1 MSVNMTKPTAAFVRT
16 VAEAKALKAAIAKL
30 EAEYAVKA
38 NALRKMNGGNIGKV
52 DTAEGSVTFSENN
65 SYPEAAI
72 RSRLTAGQAARCE
85 VKKISNELVKALYPD
100 VYAAAKDNKGVKV
113 TLS

>member
-1 MSVNMTKPTAAFVRT
+1 MSVNMTKATAKFVRT

-30 EAEYAVKA
+30 EAEYAVKMDS
-38 NALRKMNGGNIGKV
+38 LKDMNGGNIGKV

-65 SYPEAAI
+65 VYPEAAV
-72 RSRLTAGQAARCE
+72 RALLTEGQAKRCE
-85 VKKISNELVKALYPD
+85 VKKIDNARVKALYPD

>member
-16 VAEAKALKAAIAKL
+16 VAEAKALKVAIAKL
-30 EAEYAVKA
+30 EAEYVVKTD
-38 NALRKMNGGNIGKV
+38 ALRKMNGDNIGKV

-65 SYPEAAI
+65 TYPEADI

-85 VKKISNELVKALYPD
+85 VKKIDNARVKALYPD
-100 VYAAAKDNKGVKV
+100 VYAAAKNNKGVKV